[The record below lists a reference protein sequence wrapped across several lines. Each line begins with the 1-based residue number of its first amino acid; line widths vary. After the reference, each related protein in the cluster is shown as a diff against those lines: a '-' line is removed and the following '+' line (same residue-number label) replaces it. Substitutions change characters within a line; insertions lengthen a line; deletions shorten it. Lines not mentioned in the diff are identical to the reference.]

1 MSAVRHTSGRAA
13 LEAYRLSQRLRARL
27 FAAVCGGG
35 FAAFGREAMLM
46 PPIRVSGADRIHIGP
61 EVFIGANSYLLVLEG
76 EGRRG
81 EIVIGED
88 AQMTGDCTISSAV
101 SVRIGRKA
109 LLARNVY
116 VADHRHAFDSAE
128 TAILDQ
134 GFEQVAAVE
143 IGDGAWLG
151 QNVVVGPGVRIG
163 RGAVVGANSVVL
175 SDVPDRAVAVG
186 APARVVRSIDA
197 DATPPPASGDRAS
210 GA

>member
-1 MSAVRHTSGRAA
+1 MGTLHRASGRTA

-27 FAAVCGGG
+27 FATLCGGG

-46 PPIRVSGADRIHIGP
+46 PPIRVAGADRIHIGP

-76 EGRRG
+76 DGRRG

-101 SVRIGRKA
+101 SVHIGRKA

-116 VADHRHAFDSAE
+116 VADHRHTFDSADS
-128 TAILDQ
+128 AILDQ
-134 GFEQVAAVE
+134 GFEQVEPVE
-143 IGDGAWLG
+143 IGEGAWLG

-163 RGAVVGANSVVL
+163 RGAVIGANSVVL

-186 APARVVRSIDA
+186 APARVVRGIDD
-197 DATPPPASGDRAS
+197 DATPLPESGGRAS